1 MKRSVAAAN
10 GAGDASALV
19 AAVSGLERAASLPA
33 AKASYVAAVAALRDL
48 VTAAGVAA
56 KITGL

>member
-1 MKRSVAAAN
+1 MAAAN
-10 GAGDASALV
+10 GAGDASGAALV
-19 AAVSGLERAASLPA
+19 AAVSALERAASLPA

-56 KITGL
+56 RITGL